1 MSAAADQEM
10 VQALP
15 AYGANPALGDG
26 IGVGRLDRC
35 ADDLGADRA
44 PDVVEGTGELTVAVP
59 DQESDRR
66 GVAVQGGEKVA
77 ACWATHAPVGW
88 VVTPASCTRRVCS

>member
-1 MSAAADQEM
+1 VSAAADQEM

-66 GVAVQGGEKVA
+66 VSPSRVARRLR